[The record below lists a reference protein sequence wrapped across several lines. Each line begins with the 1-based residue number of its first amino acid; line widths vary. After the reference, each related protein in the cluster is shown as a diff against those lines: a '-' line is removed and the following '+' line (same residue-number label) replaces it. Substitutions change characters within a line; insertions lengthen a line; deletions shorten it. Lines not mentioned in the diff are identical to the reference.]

1 MADMFHQLQLQ
12 SSATVFSILSH
23 MLSWNKVSLLLW
35 KKCTTLNV
43 PTCGDWLPVCF
54 SDVWRGREHPVLVAT
69 EGPISTSWHLIHCSV
84 CLLKLKSTW
93 TQLCEVPIYQLST
106 LNYPWIVTDLIH
118 THPHCNPTSSPADSF
133 TQDDTRPLM
142 PAKVG
147 FPYPHGPLN
156 LVRLLLKT
164 HELAQLFPKSIFE
177 MILKRWWVKQFLF
190 IWYNTKLLLIM
201 R

>member
-1 MADMFHQLQLQ
+1 MCLASWVPLLVKRWFRFFNLSFFLNVQWSGYEKCSLKKHSHWLTCFSFSSYSFQYLKSHAQLKQ
-12 SSATVFSILSH
+12 ILPST
-23 MLSWNKVSLLLW
+23 L

-69 EGPISTSWHLIHCSV
+69 EGPISMSWHLIHCSV
-84 CLLKLKSTW
+84 CLLKLESTW
-93 TQLCEVPIYQLST
+93 TQLCEVPVYQLST

-133 TQDDTRPLM
+133 TQDDTCPLM

-147 FPYPHGPLN
+147 FPYPHGPLT
-156 LVRLLLKT
+156 LWGCYSK
-164 HELAQLFPKSIFE
+164 H
-177 MILKRWWVKQFLF
+177 MI
-190 IWYNTKLLLIM
+190 
-201 R
+201 